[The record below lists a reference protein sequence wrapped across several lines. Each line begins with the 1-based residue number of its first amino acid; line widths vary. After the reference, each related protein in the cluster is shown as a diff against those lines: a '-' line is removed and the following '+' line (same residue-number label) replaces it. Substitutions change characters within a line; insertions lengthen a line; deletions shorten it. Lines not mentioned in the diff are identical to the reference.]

1 MPDQSTTAS
10 RSDGTE
16 RTDSDSHR
24 RDDEADSSRRDTD
37 GPGSRGRD
45 HEGHDPDRRGDDPDA
60 DSSDTDGNETD
71 PDTDSDS
78 AGVDTRAFDA
88 ADTEASADAPDA
100 DTADANTPVPDA
112 DDADTP
118 DSGPFRK
125 LDGVEYDRVND
136 LLDGYVDFTAREWA
150 VARLCADFRT
160 GTGVPTTRVGEHL
173 PEMVPFVTGP
183 YTRQEV
189 YGAKRSFE
197 DRVRRAAATFLYG
210 ASSGFLAAEEVDD
223 VLYEATEVARFLL
236 EVEGTSL
243 SLDDERAVEERT
255 VEAMRSVHEASLAVR
270 YDECPDCG
278 ARLGGED

>member
-10 RSDGTE
+10 RSDSDGTD
-16 RTDSDSHR
+16 RDSHR
-24 RDDEADSSRRDTD
+24 RDADD
-37 GPGSRGRD
+37 PESRGRD
-45 HEGHDPDRRGDDPDA
+45 HEGNDPDRRGGYPDRRGDDLDA
-60 DSSDTDGNETD
+60 DSSDAGGSDADSE
-71 PDTDSDS
+71 TDSDS
-78 AGVDTRAFDA
+78 AGVDT
-88 ADTEASADAPDA
+88 EASDDGSADAPDA

-160 GTGVPTTRVGEHL
+160 GTGVPTTKVGKHL
-173 PEMVPFVTGP
+173 PEMVPFVTEP

-243 SLDDERAVEERT
+243 SLDDEGAVEERT